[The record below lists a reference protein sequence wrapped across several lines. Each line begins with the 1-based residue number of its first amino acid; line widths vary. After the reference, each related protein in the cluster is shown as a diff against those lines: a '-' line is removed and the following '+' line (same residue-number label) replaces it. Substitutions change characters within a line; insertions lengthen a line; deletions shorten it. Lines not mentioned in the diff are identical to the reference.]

1 MCDVYDGLAPKQ
13 NEEILEDNCK
23 VRSLFVL
30 PTPISSFIV
39 SACEVR
45 NPVAVQ
51 HSNAQVLKVAC

>member
-1 MCDVYDGLAPKQ
+1 MQSQ

-39 SACEVR
+39 SPCEVR